1 MMRGSV
7 ASINVSS
14 KKGESKIPVGEKQ
27 ILRPGLGIVGDVHAG
42 TPAREVSLLP
52 LEALQGVPF
61 GGYGENI
68 DTEKLDILGLEEGT
82 VLKIG
87 DGVRIKITQRGKF
100 CPSRCSIYYKL
111 GKCIMQ
117 EQGVF
122 AVVLEGG
129 KISVGE
135 PIEVE
140 EDDGY
145 AEDKEWIL
153 KNCKRIAVVGASQNS
168 ERPSNWI
175 GKFLL
180 DRGYEVIPI
189 RPGVKEILGQRCY
202 GSLKEVPG
210 TIDLILIFRRADEVL
225 PVIEEAIEKRAVA
238 VWMQEGIV
246 SPEAFQKAKEY
257 ELRAVMDRCIY
268 KELKRR

>member
-1 MMRGSV
+1 MRGSI
-7 ASINVSS
+7 ASINISD
-14 KKGESKIPVGEKQ
+14 KKGESKIPVGGK
-27 ILRPGLGIVGDVHAG
+27 LTLTPALGIVGDVHAG
-42 TPAREVSLLP
+42 TPGREVSLLP
-52 LEALQGVPF
+52 VEALRDVPC

-68 DTEKLDILGLEEGT
+68 DTEGLNILGLEEGK

-87 DGVRIKITQRGKF
+87 GGVRIKITQRGKV
-100 CPSRCSIYYKL
+100 CPARCAIYYKL
-111 GKCIMQ
+111 GECIMQ
-117 EQGVF
+117 EQGIF

-129 KISVGE
+129 EISVGD

-140 EDDGY
+140 EDHGY
-145 AEDKEWIL
+145 AQDKEWIL
-153 KNCKRIAVVGASQNS
+153 KNCKRIAVVGASTKT

-180 DRGYEVIPI
+180 GRGYEVIPV

-210 TIDLILIFRRADEVL
+210 SIDLILIFRRADEVP
-225 PVIEEAIEKRAVA
+225 PVIEEAVQTGAMA

-246 SPEAFQKAKEY
+246 NPEAFQKAKEY
-257 ELRAVMDRCIY
+257 GLKAVMDRCIY
-268 KELKRR
+268 KELKGK